1 MDPME
6 NSIENPGEK
15 TDDAPFQPLM
25 NLQQRILESQ
35 SGKSRQRGQARARGT
50 GIALVGLIL
59 VLATAILHWKR
70 ISSNSADLA
79 LTASEAVRG
88 DAATVVTRDVL
99 ARTLGEAAL
108 VDRFPTEIEIPGIP
122 GESVVQYSFD
132 PGLQQEMEK
141 LMRSYR
147 PDYGAFVAMDAETG
161 QILSIVSYAADPS
174 VHENFALRAT
184 FPSASVFKVV
194 TAAAAIE
201 NDNLSGDSIINFNGA
216 NHTLYR
222 GNILRSGRTRWTR
235 HVSLKEAFAKS
246 INTVF
251 GRIGAY
257 KVGPEKLSE
266 YAGRFGFNH
275 PIPADFPVQP
285 GRAPIPSDPWG
296 LAETA
301 SGFTRDNT
309 MSPIQG
315 ALIAASVVNEGRMME
330 PFFVQSVFS
339 RNGTELYRAQP
350 TLMATTVDP
359 ATAAEIRRLMH
370 ETVARGTSHKSFRGF
385 FRGKFRDLDVG
396 GKTGSLT
403 GMNPR
408 GKYDWFV
415 GFAEGRARKIA
426 FAALTIHEKL
436 WRVKSSYLVRRGIE
450 SFFRDQSEIEARNDR

>member
-1 MDPME
+1 ME
-6 NSIENPGEK
+6 DSIKNPGEK
-15 TDDAPFQPLM
+15 IGTTPFQPLM
-25 NLQQRILESQ
+25 KLQQRLLGAQPGRAQAAGS
-35 SGKSRQRGQARARGT
+35 ARARGVGMVLT
-50 GIALVGLIL
+50 GLVL
-59 VLATAILHWKR
+59 VLATGIIHWKR
-70 ISSNSADLA
+70 IASQPADLA
-79 LTASEAVRG
+79 LTATQTVR
-88 DAATVVTRDVL
+88 AERETVTRDVL
-99 ARTLGEAAL
+99 AKTVGEAAWL
-108 VDRFPTEIEIPGIP
+108 DQFPTEIEIPGIP
-122 GESVVQYSFD
+122 GKSVIQYSFD
-132 PGLQQEMEK
+132 PRLQQDMQK

-161 QILSIVSYAADPS
+161 QILAIVSYTGDPAMRD
-174 VHENFALRAT
+174 NLALRAT

-201 NDNLSGDSIINFNGA
+201 NDKLSGDSIINFNGA

-222 GNILRSGRTRWTR
+222 GNILQNAHNRWTR

-257 KVGPEKLSE
+257 DVGPEKLSE

-275 PIPADFPVQP
+275 SIPADLPVQP

-330 PFFVQSVFS
+330 PFLVQSVYS
-339 RNGTELYRAQP
+339 QNGTELYKAQP
-350 TLMATTVDP
+350 TLVATTVDP

-370 ETVARGTSHKSFRGF
+370 ETVAHGTSHKSFRGF
-385 FRGKFRDLDVG
+385 SRGKFRDLEVG

-403 GMNPR
+403 GMDPP

-415 GFAEGRARKIA
+415 GFAEGRARRIA
-426 FAALTIHEKL
+426 FAALTIHQRL

-450 SFFRDQSEIEARNDR
+450 SFFGRQSQIEARNDR